1 MKAEEF
7 AKTMIFLCNAYRQEM
22 NNTQVSV
29 WYNFFKE
36 IPLNKFNMAVAR
48 TIEKNTY
55 FPSIAQLRQEIALIE
70 NPELQLDAAEEWE
83 KVLAAIQYHGSYGA
97 KHAMEEFSPVTAA
110 VVKRLGGFT
119 SLCQSDDLEWR
130 RKSFMSIFKETLDR
144 QKEIAAYSQSQLTEA
159 ERKRTELVQKALK
172 MIEAKDE

>member
-97 KHAMEEFSPVTAA
+97 RHAMEEFSPVTAA

-130 RKSFMSIFKETLDR
+130 RKNFMSAFNETLER
-144 QKEIAAYSQSQLTEA
+144 QKQIASYNSNQLTEA
-159 ERKRTELVQKALK
+159 ERKRKELISNTIAMLESKN
-172 MIEAKDE
+172 E